1 LHAKIPATFEV
12 NSSARRRTGAARG
25 FTLVETMVATVLLS
39 MMILGILQVMIGS
52 YRVAAKA
59 RYNDHARYIIKS
71 FADQFLTQ
79 SSTDL
84 TTGAVLPL
92 FIPTPTGTPTG
103 VGLTW
108 VATSPSGVQS
118 TYTGAVLTTPTSGG
132 LQIPLSDAT
141 TGEKPIYATVSFE
154 VWNVDP
160 STGATSLNAVPGA
173 AGELLRGDFTVTYQF
188 KGATITQTISALR
201 ATP

>member
-1 LHAKIPATFEV
+1 LHAINPALKKVT
-12 NSSARRRTGAARG
+12 SAGRRRDAARRG

-79 SSTDL
+79 SSTDGGGN
-84 TTGAVLPL
+84 TLPL
-92 FIPTPTGTPTG
+92 FVPTVPASPTGI
-103 VGLTW
+103 GLTW
-108 VATSPSGVQS
+108 VATSPSGVQT
-118 TYTGAVLTTPTSGG
+118 TYTGVALTSATSGG
-132 LQIPLSDAT
+132 LQVPLSDAT
-141 TGEKPIYATVSFE
+141 TGENPIYATVSYQ

-160 STGATSLNAVPGA
+160 LTGGTSLSAVPGA

-188 KGATITQTISALR
+188 QGATVTQTISALR

>member
-1 LHAKIPATFEV
+1 MKGT
-12 NSSARRRTGAARG
+12 SAGRHRDAARRG

-79 SSTDL
+79 ASADL
-84 TTGAVLPL
+84 SGNTLPL
-92 FIPTPTGTPTG
+92 FVPTVPASPTGI
-103 VGLTW
+103 GLTW
-108 VATSPSGVQS
+108 VATSPSGVQT
-118 TYTGAVLTTPTSGG
+118 TYTGVALSSPTSGG
-132 LQIPLSDAT
+132 LQVPLSDAT
-141 TGEKPIYATVSFE
+141 TGEKPIYATVSYQ

-160 STGATSLNAVPGA
+160 STGGTSLNAVPAA

-188 KGATITQTISALR
+188 QGATITQTISALR

>member
-1 LHAKIPATFEV
+1 LHAINPALKKSLST
-12 NSSARRRTGAARG
+12 RRRRAGAAPG

-92 FIPTPTGTPTG
+92 FVPTVPAAPTGI
-103 VGLTW
+103 GLTW
-108 VATSPSGVQS
+108 VATTPTGSQV
-118 TYTGAVLTTPTSGG
+118 TYTGSSLTTPTSGG
-132 LQIPLSDAT
+132 LQVPLSDAT
-141 TGEKPIYATVSFE
+141 TGEKPIYATVSFQ
-154 VWNVDP
+154 VWNIDP
-160 STGATSLNAVPGA
+160 SSGATSLNAVPGA
-173 AGELLRGDFTVTYQF
+173 AGQLLRGDFTVTYQF
-188 KGATITQTISALR
+188 QGATITQTISALR

>member
-1 LHAKIPATFEV
+1 MNPATEQ
-12 NSSARRRTGAARG
+12 SPAAGPRRAMKARG

-39 MMILGILQVMIGS
+39 MMILSILQVMIGS

-79 SSTDL
+79 SSTDGSGNTL
-84 TTGAVLPL
+84 SL
-92 FIPTPTGTPTG
+92 FVPTSQTG

-108 VATSPSGVQS
+108 VATNPTGGQTTYVGSALTSP
-118 TYTGAVLTTPTSGG
+118 TTGG
-132 LQIPLSDAT
+132 LQVPLSDST
-141 TGEKPIYATVSFE
+141 TGEKPIMATVSYQ
-154 VWNVDP
+154 VWYIDP
-160 STGATSLNAVPGA
+160 TTGVTSSTATSLA
-173 AGELLRGDFTVTYQF
+173 AGQLLRGDFTATYTFQSRI
-188 KGATITQTISALR
+188 ITQTISALR